1 MPPKDPAHTAN
12 VRIFMTSGEAPFAG
26 HPNVGTAT
34 VLAWKG
40 ELFGKPIGD
49 TMIFEEIAG
58 IVNITVMKDAA
69 GDAVGATLVAPQT
82 FQRGPQA
89 PIEAVAAALCI
100 DESLIENSRHVP
112 VAGSCGLPFVIAEL
126 TDLAALEHCQSAAPS
141 DPCWST
147 FKQVMAKR
155 VIMQHTPALARP
167 YENAVCL
174 RNTATPPHATAYISL
189 LLADCSWWRCD

>member
-40 ELFGKPIGD
+40 SLFGKPIGD
-49 TMIFEEIAG
+49 TMAFEEIAG

-69 GDAVGATLVAPQT
+69 GNPVGATLVAPQT
-82 FQRGPQA
+82 FQQGAHA

-100 DESLIENSRHVP
+100 DESLIETSRHCP
-112 VAGSCGLPFVIAEL
+112 VAGSCGLPFVLAEL
-126 TDLAALEHCQSAAPS
+126 TDLAALEQCQSAAATN
-141 DPCWST
+141 PCWSML
-147 FKQVMAKR
+147 KKVM
-155 VIMQHTPALARP
+155 T
-167 YENAVCL
+167 
-174 RNTATPPHATAYISL
+174 S
-189 LLADCSWWRCD
+189 